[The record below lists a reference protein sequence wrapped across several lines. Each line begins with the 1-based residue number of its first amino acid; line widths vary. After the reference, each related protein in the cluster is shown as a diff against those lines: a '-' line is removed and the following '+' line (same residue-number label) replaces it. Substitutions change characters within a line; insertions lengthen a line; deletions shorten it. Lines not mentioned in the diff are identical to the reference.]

1 MSDSIQTLAFAAVA
15 VALTAATLA
24 LVLRSLPRERRRVV
38 LWTSGAALLLAPWL
52 YAHLGAVRAL
62 DGERRADAATAAS
75 TRALGDARD
84 DLVMQLAH
92 NPRDSRGWV
101 MLARLELGADRFTE
115 AAAAYEQALANA
127 KAAADTTLWCE
138 YADALALAQGGKLA
152 GRPREII
159 GQALAREPAH
169 RQALEMAGSAA
180 LEAREYGV
188 AMAYWRALLAEL
200 PDGSSERRDLVVALA
215 KVELLASAYLR

>member
-1 MSDSIQTLAFAAVA
+1 MV
-15 VALTAATLA
+15 
-24 LVLRSLPRERRRVV
+24 
-38 LWTSGAALLLAPWL
+38 

-75 TRALGDARD
+75 TRAIGDARD

-92 NPRDSRGWV
+92 NPRDTGLGDARAPRARRRPLYRGGCGV
-101 MLARLELGADRFTE
+101 RASARECE
-115 AAAAYEQALANA
+115 S
-127 KAAADTTLWCE
+127 AADTTLWSE
-138 YADALALAQGGKLA
+138 YADALAHAQGGKLA

-215 KVELLASAYLR
+215 KVELLASAYLD